1 MPASVRGRQGCGQGD
16 WRHPHAAT
24 LDERDAREGTREE
37 RGGQPETKAP
47 PERGWRART
56 TISKQY
62 PLPRLRLRSLREDA
76 VNSAPGD
83 LVFPHELPD
92 GHVLAVPHD
101 VHAHDGVHLPAR
113 VGDLDVLLRP
123 QAGQCPRRRD
133 ADHPGDAV
141 VRGHMFDLR
150 KIKTLTAVDLHEF
163 FREIEA
169 DGLYQ
174 RVERR
179 VHRC

>member
-1 MPASVRGRQGCGQGD
+1 MPASVRGRQGWGQGD
-16 WRHPHAAT
+16 SRHPHAAT
-24 LDERDAREGTREE
+24 VDERDAREGRREA

-101 VHAHDGVHLPAR
+101 VHAHDRSEEHTSELQSPDHLVCR
-113 VGDLDVLLRP
+113 LL
-123 QAGQCPRRRD
+123 
-133 ADHPGDAV
+133 
-141 VRGHMFDLR
+141 LEKK
-150 KIKTLTAVDLHEF
+150 KIQSKSAYVS
-163 FREIEA
+163 
-169 DGLYQ
+169 
-174 RVERR
+174 
-179 VHRC
+179 